1 MVQPPLAVAA
11 TMLMRMHLL
20 SHLVLWTNVRRPTVV
35 SRPLY
40 ARVKRWMMGAGRCVP
55 LRTCQIPRGQSRA
68 AAPTLP
74 RLWTKRG
81 CDVRSAAPAGA
92 KPETTST
99 TPEVYELLLGKAFD
113 FPHAERRPSAISV
126 PGAQALWLAEE
137 VASARPEAFLIGR
150 EFAHVH
156 PRYDGSMHMMLPPEA
171 VDEVLAKGWREPHP
185 MARRGLIP
193 PTAVMVYAP
202 RDAAEVEAIL
212 HMIGVSYRFACGEG
226 PAA

>member
-1 MVQPPLAVAA
+1 
-11 TMLMRMHLL
+11 MRC
-20 SHLVLWTNVRRPTVV
+20 S
-35 SRPLY
+35 
-40 ARVKRWMMGAGRCVP
+40 
-55 LRTCQIPRGQSRA
+55 I
-68 AAPTLP
+68 LP
-74 RLWTKRG
+74 RR
-81 CDVRSAAPAGA
+81 AGA

-99 TPEVYELLLGKAFD
+99 NPHQQQSQNPTPEVYELLLGKTFD
-113 FPHAERRPSAISV
+113 FPHVERRPSAISV
-126 PGAQALWLAEE
+126 PGARALWLAEA

-171 VDEVLAKGWREPHP
+171 VDEVLAKGWGEPHP